1 MVFCLVG
8 FSTLKFFK
16 LEAKMAEKSFPN
28 PHEIEAI
35 PGTEGWERMYP
46 YHYRFTT
53 KDKEREAYENNMFWF
68 NDGLHYPEP
77 MYPFDIIWDEAW
89 FLALSQFNT
98 RIFMIPPA
106 LGVDH
111 RIINGNV
118 YISPVPV
125 ADPEEIQKRI
135 PLFME
140 RAGYYYENWNKLHD
154 QWEKKMKGVISDMEN
169 IEFPPLPQMEDI
181 SVVKNG
187 LGTSSGYHL
196 LNKYD
201 KLIDLG
207 ILCWQYHFEFLNLAY
222 ASYVTFVDFCKKAF
236 PDIPLQ
242 KITQMVAGIDVI
254 LYRPDEELKKLA
266 KLAVEFDLVSRIGN
280 DGKDVKDVI
289 ASLQGSENGKKW
301 ITAWE
306 KAKYPWFYISTG
318 TGWYH
323 HDVSWNDNLNIPLS
337 SIRIYIEKL
346 IAGKNIDRPV
356 EAVRQERENLIKE
369 YRSLLKTDQDRKTF
383 DQLHGTSEL
392 VVPFAENH
400 MFYVENWFHSVFW
413 NKMREVAAILSDHK
427 FINGTEDIWYLSR
440 SEIKEALWD
449 LVTAWATG
457 TKGYGPLHWPE
468 EIAWRKG
475 VYQKFKE
482 NIPVP
487 AVGKPPDVISEPF
500 TIVLWGITNESMAA
514 WARLKE
520 IGDPDKV
527 NEIEGFAGSPGVVEG
542 IARVCRSVTDI
553 GELKEGEIL
562 VAPTT
567 SPSWAPVFQKIKAVI
582 TDVGGIMCH
591 AAIVCREY
599 GMPAVVGTG
608 QATTIIKS
616 GMKIKVNGDTG
627 RIYIER

>member
-1 MVFCLVG
+1 
-8 FSTLKFFK
+8 
-16 LEAKMAEKSFPN
+16 MADKSFPN

-46 YHYRFTT
+46 YHYLFTT
-53 KDKEREAYENNMFWF
+53 KDKERETYENNMFWF
-68 NDGLHYPEP
+68 NDALHYPEP

-98 RIFMIPPA
+98 RIFMIPPVY
-106 LGVDH
+106 GVDH

-118 YISPVPV
+118 YITPVPV
-125 ADPEEIQKRI
+125 TDPEEVQKRV

-140 RAGYYYENWNKLHD
+140 RAGYYFENWDKL
-154 QWEKKMKGVISDMEN
+154 QANWEKKMRGIISDLEALE
-169 IEFPPLPQMEDI
+169 ITKLPAMEDI

-187 LGTSSGYHL
+187 IGTSSGYEL
-196 LNKYD
+196 IKNYD

-207 ILCWQYHFEFLNLAY
+207 IRCWQYHFEFLNLGY
-222 ASYVTFVDFCKKAF
+222 ASYVIFVDFCTKAF

-242 KITQMVAGIDVI
+242 KITQMVAGIDVL
-254 LYRPDEELKKLA
+254 LYRPDDELKKLA
-266 KLAVEFDLVSRIGN
+266 KLAVEFNLTDQIGN

-289 ASLQGSENGKKW
+289 ASLQSSENGKKW
-301 ITAWE
+301 ITAWDG
-306 KAKYPWFYISTG
+306 AKNPWFNISTG

-323 HDVSWNDNLNIPLS
+323 QDISWNDNLNIPMS
-337 SIRIYIEKL
+337 SVRIYIEK
-346 IAGKNIDRPV
+346 IKGGHNIDRPMD
-356 EAVRQERENLIKE
+356 AVKEERIRLITE
-369 YRSLLKTDQDRKTF
+369 YRGLLKTDEDRKTF
-383 DQLHGTSEL
+383 DQLHGTAEL
-392 VVPFAENH
+392 VFPYVENH
-400 MFYVENWFHSVFW
+400 MFYVEHWFHSVFW
-413 NKMREVAAILSDHK
+413 NKMREVAAIMTEYK
-427 FINGTEDIWYLSR
+427 FLKGQEDIWFLSR

-482 NIPVP
+482 HRPLP
-487 AVGKPPDVISEPF
+487 AYGTPPEVIAEPF
-500 TIVLWGITNESMAA
+500 TVVLWGVTNESMAA
-514 WARLKE
+514 WAKLKE

-542 IARVCRSVTDI
+542 IARVCRSVEDI
-553 GELKEGEIL
+553 GQLREGEIL

-567 SPSWAPVFQKIKAVI
+567 SPSWAPVFQKIKGVI
-582 TDVGGIMCH
+582 TDVGGIMSH

-616 GMKIKVNGDTG
+616 GMKIKLNGDTG
-627 RIYIER
+627 RVYIER

>member
-1 MVFCLVG
+1 
-8 FSTLKFFK
+8 
-16 LEAKMAEKSFPN
+16 MADSKFPN

-46 YHYRFTT
+46 YHYFFTT

-68 NDGLHYPEP
+68 NDALHYPEP
-77 MYPFDIIWDEAW
+77 LYPFDIIWDEAW
-89 FLALSQFNT
+89 FLALSQFNH
-98 RIFMIPPA
+98 RIFSIPPVM
-106 LGVDH
+106 GVDH

-125 ADPEEIQKRI
+125 TDPAEVEKRI
-135 PLFME
+135 PQFME
-140 RAGYYYENWNKLHD
+140 RAGYYYENWDKLIE
-154 QWEKKMKGVISDMEN
+154 QWEGKMKGIISD
-169 IEFPPLPQMEDI
+169 IEKIDFGPLPELDDI

-187 LGTSSGYHL
+187 VGTSSGYQL
-196 LNKYD
+196 LKNYD
-201 KLIDLG
+201 TLIDLG
-207 ILCWQYHFEFLNLAY
+207 IRCWQYHFEFLNLGY
-222 ASYVTFVDFCKKAF
+222 ASYVTFVDFCTKAF

-254 LYRPDEELKKLA
+254 LYRPDDELKKLA
-266 KLAVEFDLVSRIGN
+266 KLAIELGVVSQIG
-280 DGKDVKDVI
+280 DDTKDVKTVI
-289 ASLQGSENGKKW
+289 SDLSGSDTGKKW
-301 ITAWE
+301 ISAWDE
-306 KAKYPWFYISTG
+306 AKNPWFNISTG

-323 HDVSWNDNLNIPLS
+323 QDISWNDDLNIPLS
-337 SIRIYIEKL
+337 SVRIYIDKISQGVSVDRPMEKIQAERKQL
-346 IAGKNIDRPV
+346 IA
-356 EAVRQERENLIKE
+356 E
-369 YRSLLKTDQDRKTF
+369 YRGLLKTDEDRQTF

-392 VVPFAENH
+392 VFPYVEDH
-400 MFYVENWFHSVFW
+400 MFYVEHWFHSIFW
-413 NKMREVAAILSDHK
+413 NKMREVSAIMVEADFLK
-427 FINGTEDIWYLSR
+427 GQEDIWYLSR

-449 LVTAWATG
+449 VVTSWATG

-468 EIAWRKG
+468 EIDWRKG

-482 NIPVP
+482 HRPLP
-487 AVGKPPDVISEPF
+487 AVGTPPEVIAEPF
-500 TIVLWGITNESMAA
+500 TIVLWGVTNESMSA
-514 WARLKE
+514 WAKLKE

-542 IARVCRSVTDI
+542 ITRVCRSVQDI

-567 SPSWAPVFQKIKAVI
+567 SPSWAPAFQKIKGVI
-582 TDVGGIMCH
+582 TDVGGIMSH

-608 QATTIIKS
+608 QATSIIKS
-616 GMKIKVNGDTG
+616 GMKIKLNGDTG

>member
-1 MVFCLVG
+1 
-8 FSTLKFFK
+8 
-16 LEAKMAEKSFPN
+16 MADKNFPS
-28 PHEIEAI
+28 PHEIESI

-46 YHYRFTT
+46 YNYLFTT
-53 KDKEREAYENNMFWF
+53 KDKERKEYEENAFWF
-68 NDGLHYPEP
+68 NDALHYPEP

-106 LGVDH
+106 LGIDH

-118 YISPVPV
+118 YITPVPV
-125 ADPEEIQKRI
+125 TDPKEVENRV

-140 RAGYYYENWNKLHD
+140 RAGYYYENWDKLHD
-154 QWEKKMKGVISDMEN
+154 QWEGKMKAIISDLDSLE
-169 IEFPPLPQMEDI
+169 IGPLPEMEDI

-187 LGTSSGYHL
+187 LGTSSGYEL
-196 LNKYD
+196 LKNYD

-207 ILCWQYHFEFLNLAY
+207 IRCWQYHFEFLNLGY
-222 ASYVTFVDFCKKAF
+222 ASYVTFVDFCNKAF

-254 LYRPDEELKKLA
+254 LYKPDDELKKLA
-266 KLAVEFDLVSRIGN
+266 KLAIELGIDSQLGEDS
-280 DGKDVKDVI
+280 KDVEDVI
-289 ASLQGSENGKKW
+289 NDFQGSDNGKKW
-301 ITAWE
+301 VEAWDG
-306 KAKYPWFYISTG
+306 AKYPWFYISTG

-323 HDVSWNDNLNIPLS
+323 QDVSWNDNLNIPLS
-337 SIRIYIEKL
+337 AIRIYVEKL
-346 IAGKNIDRPV
+346 KAGKSIDRPI
-356 EAVRQERENLIKE
+356 EDIKAERVKLIKE
-369 YRSLLKTDQDRKTF
+369 YRNLLKTDEDKQTF

-392 VVPFAENH
+392 VFPYVENH
-400 MFYVENWFHSVFW
+400 MFYVEHWFHSVFW
-413 NKMREVAAILSDHK
+413 NKMRNVGSIMAEHN
-427 FINGTEDIWYLSR
+427 FIKDTEDVWYLSR

-468 EIAWRKG
+468 EIEWRKG
-475 VYQKFKE
+475 IYQKFKE
-482 NIPVP
+482 NRPAP
-487 AVGKPPDVISEPF
+487 AVGTPPEVIAEPF
-500 TIVLWGITNESMAA
+500 TIVLWGITNDSMAA
-514 WARLKE
+514 WAKLKE

-527 NEIEGFAGSPGVVEG
+527 NEMEGFAGSPGVVEG
-542 IARVCRSVTDI
+542 IARVCRSVQDVT
-553 GELKEGEIL
+553 ELKEGEIL

-567 SPSWAPVFQKIKAVI
+567 SPSWAPAFQKIKAVV

-608 QATTIIKS
+608 QGTAIIKS

-627 RIYIER
+627 KINIER

>member
-1 MVFCLVG
+1 MAD
-8 FSTLKFFK
+8 SKFP
-16 LEAKMAEKSFPN
+16 S

-46 YHYRFTT
+46 YHYLFST
-53 KDKEREAYENNMFWF
+53 KDKERKEYEKNAFWF
-68 NDGLHYPEP
+68 NDALHYPEP

-106 LGVDH
+106 LGIDH
-111 RIINGNV
+111 RIINGNI
-118 YISPVPV
+118 YITPVPV
-125 ADPEEIQKRI
+125 TDPEEVQKRI

-140 RAGYYYENWNKLHD
+140 RAGYYYENWDKLHD
-154 QWEKKMKGVISDMEN
+154 QWEKKMKGIISE
-169 IEFPPLPQMEDI
+169 IEALEIGPLPEMEDI

-187 LGTSSGYHL
+187 LGTSSGYEL
-196 LNKYD
+196 LKNYD

-207 ILCWQYHFEFLNLAY
+207 ILCWQYHFEFLNLGY
-222 ASYVTFVDFCKKAF
+222 ASYVTFVDFCTKAF

-254 LYRPDEELKKLA
+254 LYRPDDELKKLA
-266 KLAVEFDLVSRIGN
+266 KLAVELEIQAQFGEDT
-280 DGKDVKDVI
+280 KDVKDVI
-289 ASLQGSENGKKW
+289 SELQTSENGQKW
-301 ITAWE
+301 VTAWDDT
-306 KAKYPWFYISTG
+306 KQPWFNISTG

-323 HDVSWNDNLNIPLS
+323 QDVSWNDNLNIPMS
-337 SIRIYIEKL
+337 SIRIYLGKL
-346 IAGKNIDRPV
+346 KEGKNIDRPI
-356 EAVRQERENLIKE
+356 ERIQEERKILIKE
-369 YRSLLKTDQDRKTF
+369 YRSMLKTDEDRQTF

-392 VVPFAENH
+392 VFPYVENH
-400 MFYVENWFHSVFW
+400 MFYVEHWFHSVFW
-413 NKMREVAAILSDHK
+413 NKMREVAGIMTDHK
-427 FINGTEDIWYLSR
+427 FINQIEDVWYLSR

-449 LVTAWATG
+449 LTTSWATG

-468 EIAWRKG
+468 EIEWRKG
-475 VYQKFKE
+475 VYQKFKD
-482 NIPVP
+482 NPPVP
-487 AVGKPPDVISEPF
+487 AVGTPPEVIAEPF
-500 TIVLWGITNESMAA
+500 TIVLWGVTNESMAA
-514 WARLKE
+514 WAKLKE

-542 IARVCRSVTDI
+542 IARVCRSVEDI
-553 GELKEGEIL
+553 GQLKEGEIL

-567 SPSWAPVFQKIKAVI
+567 SPSWAPIFQKIKGVI
-582 TDVGGIMCH
+582 TDVGGIMSH

-616 GMKIKVNGDTG
+616 GMKIKLNGDTG

>member
-1 MVFCLVG
+1 ME
-8 FSTLKFFK
+8 T
-16 LEAKMAEKSFPN
+16 
-28 PHEIEAI
+28 I

-46 YHYRFTT
+46 YHYGFST
-53 KDKEREAYENNMFWF
+53 KDKEREAYEDNMFWF
-68 NDGLHYPEP
+68 NDALHYPEP
-77 MYPFDIIWDEAW
+77 LYPFDIIWDEAW

-106 LGVDH
+106 YGIDH
-111 RIINGNV
+111 RIINGNI

-125 ADPEEIQKRI
+125 TDPKEVEARV

-140 RAGYYYENWNKLHD
+140 RAGYYYENWDKLHD
-154 QWEKKMKGVISDMEN
+154 QWENKMKGIISDLEKLE
-169 IEFPPLPQMEDI
+169 IKPLPDMEDI

-187 LGTSSGYHL
+187 LGTSSGYEL
-196 LNKYD
+196 LKNYD
-201 KLIDLG
+201 RLIDLG
-207 ILCWQYHFEFLNLAY
+207 IRCWQYHFEFLNLGY
-222 ASYVTFVDFCKKAF
+222 ASYVTFVDFCTKAF

-266 KLAVEFDLVSRIGN
+266 KLAVELDIVSKIG
-280 DGKDVKDVI
+280 DDAKDVEDVI
-289 ASLQGSENGKKW
+289 KDLKDSENGREW
-301 ITAWE
+301 AAAWD

-323 HDVSWNDNLNIPLS
+323 QDISWNDNLNIPLS
-337 SIRIYIEKL
+337 SVRIYVDKL
-346 IAGKNIDRPV
+346 IQGESIDRPM
-356 EAVRQERENLIKE
+356 EKIKEERINLIAE
-369 YRSLLKTDQDRKTF
+369 YRSLLKTDQDRQTF

-392 VVPFAENH
+392 VFPYVENH
-400 MFYVENWFHSVFW
+400 MFYVEHWFHSVFW
-413 NKMREVAAILSDHK
+413 NKMRDVSAILAQK
-427 FINGTEDIWYLSR
+427 QFINDVEDIWYLSR
-440 SEIKEALWD
+440 HEIKQALWD
-449 LVTAWATG
+449 LVTSWATG

-468 EIAWRKG
+468 EIEWRKG

-482 NIPVP
+482 NRPIP
-487 AVGKPPDVISEPF
+487 AVGTPPETIAEPF
-500 TIVLWGITNESMAA
+500 TIVLWGITNDSMAA
-514 WARLKE
+514 WAKLKE

-527 NEIEGFAGSPGVVEG
+527 NEMEGFAGSPGVVEG
-542 IARVCRSVTDI
+542 IARVCRSVDDI

-567 SPSWAPVFQKIKAVI
+567 SPSWAPIFQKIKAVV

-608 QATTIIKS
+608 QGTAIIKS

-627 RIYIER
+627 KIYIER

>member
-1 MVFCLVG
+1 
-8 FSTLKFFK
+8 
-16 LEAKMAEKSFPN
+16 MADKSFQS

-46 YHYRFTT
+46 YHYLFTT
-53 KDKEREAYENNMFWF
+53 KDKERKEYEENAFWF
-68 NDGLHYPEP
+68 NDALHYPEP

-106 LGVDH
+106 LGIDH

-118 YISPVPV
+118 YITPVPV
-125 ADPEEIQKRI
+125 TDPQEVEKRI

-140 RAGYYYENWNKLHD
+140 RAGYYYENWDKLHD
-154 QWEKKMKGVISDMEN
+154 QWEQKMKDLISELDG
-169 IEFPPLPQMEDI
+169 IAIDALPEMEDM
-181 SVVKNG
+181 SVVTNG
-187 LGTSSGYHL
+187 LGTSSGYQL
-196 LNKYD
+196 LKNYD

-207 ILCWQYHFEFLNLAY
+207 IRCWQYHFEFLNLGY
-222 ASYVTFVDFCKKAF
+222 ASYVTFVDFCTKAF

-254 LYRPDEELKKLA
+254 LYKPDDELKKLA
-266 KLAVEFDLVSRIGN
+266 KLAVELGLDSQMG
-280 DGKDVKDVI
+280 DDSKDVEAVLKTFGESD
-289 ASLQGSENGKKW
+289 NGKKW
-301 ITAWE
+301 IAAWE

-323 HDVSWNDNLNIPLS
+323 QDISWNDNLNIPMS
-337 SIRIYIEKL
+337 SIRIYVEKL
-346 IAGKNIDRPV
+346 KAGHSIDRPV
-356 EAVRQERENLIKE
+356 ENVKAERKRLIQE
-369 YRSLLKTDQDRKTF
+369 YRSLLNTDEDRQTF

-392 VVPFAENH
+392 VFPYVENH
-400 MFYVENWFHSVFW
+400 MFYVEHWFHSVFW
-413 NKMREVAAILSDHK
+413 NKMRQVGTIMAEHK
-427 FINGTEDIWYLSR
+427 FIKNTEDLWYLSR
-440 SEIKEALWD
+440 SEIKEVLWD

-457 TKGYGPLHWPE
+457 TKGYGPLHWPQ
-468 EIAWRKG
+468 EIEWRKG
-475 VYQKFKE
+475 VYKKFKE
-482 NIPVP
+482 NPPVP
-487 AVGKPPDVISEPF
+487 AVGTPPETIAEPF
-500 TIVLWGITNESMAA
+500 TIVLWGITNDSMAA
-514 WARLKE
+514 WAKLKE

-542 IARVCRSVTDI
+542 IARVCRSVEDI
-553 GELKEGEIL
+553 TELKEGEIL

-567 SPSWAPVFQKIKAVI
+567 SPSWAPAFQKIKGVI

-627 RIYIER
+627 KINIER